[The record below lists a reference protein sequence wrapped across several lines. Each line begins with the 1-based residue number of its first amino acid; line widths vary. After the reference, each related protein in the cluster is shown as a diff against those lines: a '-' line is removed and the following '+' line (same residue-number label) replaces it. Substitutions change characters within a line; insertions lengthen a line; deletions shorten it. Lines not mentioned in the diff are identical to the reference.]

1 MKLGDFKK
9 LPGKMLKF
17 FCWILDNVLE
27 EKIKI
32 HMIKTFKKVTEL
44 ITLTSLGPSEL
55 TTKKF

>member
-9 LPGKMLKF
+9 LPRKMLKF

-27 EKIKI
+27 EKKNIR
-32 HMIKTFKKVTEL
+32 MIKTFKKVTEL
-44 ITLTSLGPSEL
+44 ITLTSFGPSEL